1 MLVANIHAENKNEC
15 PCAGQKVM
23 SYDFDNSP
31 ISDHENL
38 EVDVSPCQMMT
49 SKRIEEC
56 VHMPWMPWPFFQLR
70 DITLEI

>member
-1 MLVANIHAENKNEC
+1 
-15 PCAGQKVM
+15 M

-49 SKRIEEC
+49 SKRIEE
-56 VHMPWMPWPFFQLR
+56 
-70 DITLEI
+70 